1 MKGSSLIQ
9 KPNYDISSLPPPTS
23 ECTGLILI
31 ERNALSHLLNPKWL
45 GRGKVPFFEDTPGNR
60 SSGGGVGPV
69 AQRIRARGYEPRCR
83 GFESLLAHNRPQR
96 DGPFPF
102 GGRKIMIG
110 RADPKL
116 WNLGLVLLSKWN
128 GPYFFFK
135 VLNFTY
141 SMPRQPAYF
150 FVLRPVT
157 LPQTGLG
164 RIAEQVQVLVA

>member
-1 MKGSSLIQ
+1 M
-9 KPNYDISSLPPPTS
+9 
-23 ECTGLILI
+23 
-31 ERNALSHLLNPKWL
+31 
-45 GRGKVPFFEDTPGNR
+45 
-60 SSGGGVGPV
+60 GPV

-110 RADPKL
+110 VADPKL
-116 WNLGLVLLSKWN
+116 WNLGVGLLSKWN
-128 GPYFFFK
+128 GPYFF
-135 VLNFTY
+135 L
-141 SMPRQPAYF
+141 RYF
-150 FVLRPVT
+150 YLLIVCPVHQHIFFFLRPVT